1 MPRYFFHV
9 DDGQDVTH
17 DDDGIHLPDL
27 DAVREEATESA
38 REIMSE
44 SVLAVGRRTGKKFVV
59 TDEAGIVVLEG
70 RLQMRPG
77 PARSVRAHYSL

>member
-17 DDDGIHLPDL
+17 DDEGIDLPDL

-38 REIMSE
+38 REIMSQ
-44 SVLAVGRRTGKKFVV
+44 SVLAGGPPNGKKFVV
-59 TDEAGIVVLEG
+59 TDEAGIVVLEV
-70 RLQMRPG
+70 
-77 PARSVRAHYSL
+77 AFKDAIRSG